1 MNQQLIETF
10 VPPVYTRTPRNLESY
25 RATYRY
31 CHDRLNSILEI
42 YQASTNDQQTLRLIR
57 DDMDNLLR
65 RYHGY
70 CVKEN
75 IGAHYVEIGAS
86 KDVDF
91 EHLIPAARVRD
102 MLISGHMTIDQALN
116 CPTVN
121 LSRHKHQALKEAG
134 WASHTPDMW
143 LPFRRY
149 TQVFEARFQT
159 YDGLSVDPESWT
171 LADHYEYFGHMIESI
186 QAITVL

>member
-1 MNQQLIETF
+1 MNQQLIESF
-10 VPPVYTRTPRNLESY
+10 VPPVYTRTPRNQGSY

-31 CHDRLNSILEI
+31 CYDRLSGILEI
-42 YQASTNDQQTLRLIR
+42 YKTSTNDQQTLRLIR

-75 IGAHYVEIGAS
+75 IGAHYVEVGAE
-86 KDVDF
+86 DDIDF
-91 EHLIPAARVRD
+91 EHLIPAARIRD

-121 LSRHKHQALKEAG
+121 LSRSKHQALKEAG

-143 LPFRRY
+143 QPFRRY
-149 TQVFEARFQT
+149 TQVFDAKYET
-159 YDGLSVDPESWT
+159 HDGTAIDPLTWT
-171 LADHYEYFGHMIESI
+171 LENHYNYFDHLVIK
-186 QAITVL
+186 